1 MFCERDCCQEAVGCL
16 ETVGT
21 TTTMPSERNSL
32 ACGGVVR
39 VSVGGVMY
47 VSFGGVVQVL
57 GVSAESIQCAFA
69 VRRSRHDRILRSTA
83 GSTAGA
89 FCIICARSASSTS
102 RLGGDGFA
110 PLAPASAPAPAPA
123 PAFSLRLALRMVC
136 DMATGE
142 KVQLCSSHI
151 SNTLAT
157 NQQQISNTLATH

>member
-1 MFCERDCCQEAVGCL
+1 
-16 ETVGT
+16 
-21 TTTMPSERNSL
+21 
-32 ACGGVVR
+32 VR
-39 VSVGGVMY
+39 
-47 VSFGGVVQVL
+47 VSFGGVVCVSFG
-57 GVSAESIQCAFA
+57 GVESAESIHCAFA
-69 VRRSRHDRILRSTA
+69 VRRTRQDRMLCSTA

-110 PLAPASAPAPAPA
+110 PPPAPAPA
-123 PAFSLRLALRMVC
+123 PALALSLRLALRMAC

-157 NQQQISNTLATH
+157 RYHMLATR